1 MTDIYYLVIYCLKI
15 LRPIRMSHW
24 RCRSTEGAEFW
35 ISWKRLKLLR
45 KAGGLQLIQNSALSV
60 AQWHQCDIR
69 LKSIQKN
76 CQNAPVIPLDSLIF
90 CSALVTTIEV
100 TKMSGK
106 MPWRKMF
113 LVITIIILQLL
124 GKLMGLWRLHTTNW
138 RRDNGFS
145 QGPGFTVHNVGF
157 DDFLS
162 GFIVH

>member
-1 MTDIYYLVIYCLKI
+1 MVTKT
-15 LRPIRMSHW
+15 PP
-24 RCRSTEGAEFW
+24 
-35 ISWKRLKLLR
+35 LKLKFDAKLNS
-45 KAGGLQLIQNSALSV
+45 QN
-60 AQWHQCDIR
+60 
-69 LKSIQKN
+69 KF
-76 CQNAPVIPLDSLIF
+76 CQNARVVSLDSSIF

-138 RRDNGFS
+138 LRDNGFS

-157 DDFLS
+157 KEISVQFYNELYNKRISSYSYSWDHMGLKSLPKLSKSEQMKTPCFLLKK
-162 GFIVH
+162 